1 MIGIVDKIELICLLV
16 ILAAKITVMSE
27 IDYFDR
33 QIITTLATDGRIS
46 VTELA
51 NRIGLSKTPTTQ
63 RLRRLERE
71 GYIMGYQAQLNY
83 ELLRESH
90 VAFIQVSLQDTSE
103 KALRA
108 FNQAV
113 TQLVA
118 VEQCHMIAGNFDY
131 LLKVR
136 TRDIR
141 AYRKVLGEQIA
152 SLPHV
157 AHTSTFVSMETV
169 CDRHKA
175 SM

>member
-1 MIGIVDKIELICLLV
+1 
-16 ILAAKITVMSE
+16 MSE
-27 IDYFDR
+27 LDYFDK
-33 QIITTLATDGRIS
+33 QIISVLAIDGRLSI
-46 VTELA
+46 TDLA
-51 NRIGLSKTPTTQ
+51 EKIGLSKTPTTQ
-63 RLRRLERE
+63 RLRRLERD
-71 GYIMGYQAQLNY
+71 GYISGYQAQLNY
-83 ELLRESH
+83 ELLGEAH
-90 VAFIQVSLQDTSE
+90 VAFIQVSLNDTSE
-103 KALRA
+103 RALRT

-169 CDRHKA
+169 CDRQKA
-175 SM
+175 SV

>member
-1 MIGIVDKIELICLLV
+1 
-16 ILAAKITVMSE
+16 MSE
-27 IDYFDR
+27 IDPFDR
-33 QIITTLATDGRIS
+33 QIIATLAVDGRIS

-51 NRIGLSKTPTTQ
+51 DRIGLSKTPTTQ
-63 RLRRLERE
+63 RLKRLERD
-71 GYIMGYQAQLNY
+71 GYITGYQAQLNY
-83 ELLRESH
+83 ELLGEAH
-90 VAFIQVSLQDTSE
+90 IAFIQVSLKDTSE
-103 KALRA
+103 AALRA

-113 TQLVA
+113 TKLVA

-169 CDRHKA
+169 CERQKG
-175 SM
+175 SI